1 MRLIDADAL
10 LDEICDLM
18 HKYENVNFGYRVIMA
33 IHNTPTIVPSA
44 DTKSCGVSADKS
56 AEQNVENVPSGD
68 VNKVQTSAE
77 QSEVDFRTDKSAN
90 IGTKINHENVQ
101 KLHND
106 NLDKC
111 NDLISRAEGIETVQS
126 YLNILINS
134 RRHGDDFTFINVL
147 TDIRNKISAL
157 PSADV
162 VSREDYHNLLMAS
175 NDIDRALRE
184 YQAKEEADAD
194 RPKGANLINRHDAT
208 TVIREECLKCNNL
221 TNADLLGRIL
231 ALPTSQQTDCTDFIM
246 WLIEVVLDE
255 ENWEMNAVADGEIIA
270 RKLKEFG
277 LLEVKDGYYVR
288 TSLTYGL
295 QNEELVRCKDCI
307 HRQTYKCPMYN
318 EEWYTIDEGDGYLE
332 DDWVVHDYT
341 FDDGFCYLGD
351 TEDLYERTT
360 EQLEH
365 DIRFEPTY
373 NQDDG
378 SM

>member
-1 MRLIDADAL
+1 MS
-10 LDEICDLM
+10 
-18 HKYENVNFGYRVIMA
+18 FGILP
-33 IHNTPTIVPSA
+33 IEDI
-44 DTKSCGVSADKS
+44 KSCVVSADKS
-56 AEQNVENVPSGD
+56 ADQNVENVPSGD

-255 ENWEMNAVADGEIIA
+255 EDWELNAVGYGEIIA
-270 RKLKEFG
+270 RKLKKLG
-277 LLEVKDGYYVR
+277 LLEVKDGYYIR
-288 TSLTYGL
+288 SSA
-295 QNEELVRCKDCI
+295 D
-307 HRQTYKCPMYN
+307 RQTDESCQDCPIYSADRPTVIKSKTLMPTKDFK
-318 EEWYTIDEGDGYLE
+318 EWAKRIREVNPNA
-332 DDWVVHDYT
+332 VVIPCDAEVMSADRPKGEWRWTHGGQCSECGFHNT
-341 FDDGFCYLGD
+341 NFDFNFCPNCGAD
-351 TEDLYERTT
+351 MRKDADR
-360 EQLEH
+360 
-365 DIRFEPTY
+365 
-373 NQDDG
+373 
-378 SM
+378 